1 MSKTLDQERAEF
13 AWEQTKDADKD
24 FKNLASGA
32 PSMVMSN
39 GLMQAL
45 AFWNEKGDRQ
55 KNVKGD
61 RQKLVT
67 LLVKWLGER
76 VLNPPKKEAKFEDV
90 MKALIEGDADLY
102 FRATEETLAMLKWIR
117 QFAKTRVKGE

>member
-1 MSKTLDQERAEF
+1 MSQTLDQERAAF
-13 AWEQTKDADKD
+13 AWKQTEGADKD

-45 AFWNEKGDRQ
+45 AFWNEKT
-55 KNVKGD
+55 D

-67 LLVKWLGER
+67 PLVEWLGER
-76 VLNPPKKEAKFEDV
+76 VLNPPRKKAKFEDV
-90 MKALIEGDADLY
+90 MKALVEGDADLY
-102 FRATEETLAMLKWIR
+102 FRATEETLALLKWIR
-117 QFAKTRVKGE
+117 QFAKTRVKGD

>member
-45 AFWNEKGDRQ
+45 AFWNEKGDRH
-55 KNVKGD
+55 
-61 RQKLVT
+61 KLVT
-67 LLVKWLGER
+67 PLVKWLGER

-90 MKALIEGDADLY
+90 MKALVEGDADLY